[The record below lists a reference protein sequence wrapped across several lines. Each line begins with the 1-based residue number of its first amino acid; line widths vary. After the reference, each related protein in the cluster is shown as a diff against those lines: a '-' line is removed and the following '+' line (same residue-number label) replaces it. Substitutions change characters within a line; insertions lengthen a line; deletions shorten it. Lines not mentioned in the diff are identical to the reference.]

1 MTKLPFLKRRVLA
14 WVVNIA
20 LLVMTFIILFAGY
33 QGYQRLNTMVHTLER
48 SAEPNY
54 NLLILKEVTFFISE
68 MERTIDIYRNDLTPV
83 YLRTFNDALEETHY
97 LIDSLKKQ
105 SPSQESL
112 ELYDSL
118 SYNVKE
124 WAKIQ
129 TKIANVNSNLL
140 GSTLEELTQK
150 IENLPNEIK
159 EPVTNNNTPDTIAA
173 IQEEEKQGFF
183 KRLFGR
189 KNKDKEQPELTTDT
203 LPKGPTQSELL
214 QREILSE
221 LEQAKAQSQKKD
233 NQLRFEI
240 HQLQSEAAVFQ
251 EEIVSLIERLEL
263 IELENSKQNVKS
275 VETLAKNTNQE
286 FVIFS
291 TLSSALLLITIISQ
305 LNYIARN
312 RKYQKALRKAK
323 THAEDLATTKEK
335 FLANMSHEIRT
346 PMNAIAG
353 FTNQL
358 LKTEMSPKQR
368 DQLEV
373 VKNSSDHLIHL
384 LNDILDLSKLQ
395 ANKVKLEEEIF
406 DIKSVLFESMRI
418 FEDKA
423 EAKGIALKTE
433 FETVPRYVTG
443 DPHRLRQMITN
454 LISNAIKYTD
464 NGSITLRAKV
474 ERKTNNQMTMRIAV
488 KDTGS
493 GIPKEKQRR
502 IFQEFEQANNQDQR
516 QGTGLGLAITNMLV
530 RLHKGNILIDSEPN
544 EGTEMTLLIPY
555 KVGKRSELSEN
566 KTIQPKVQLSNLE
579 ILIAD
584 DEPFNLK
591 LLEAV
596 FSSHDVT
603 LTLAHDGQQ
612 AYDQLQQKSFDIA
625 VLDVKMPGLSGFE
638 IVQKVRSEKS
648 VNKNVPFI
656 ALTATISDQEKLKSK
671 NSGFN
676 YIMRKPFQEDE
687 LLKNIEDLTKQKPKS
702 VNTAPKKPANKQQL
716 GLAAG
721 EVLFDLS
728 TLKSIGDKDFV
739 DEMIHTF
746 KQSASTSLK
755 NLRKAVK
762 LKIRNGISDEAHKM
776 LPPARHLSAKSLVA
790 AIEKLQSMA
799 KTASFEQI
807 SDQIDRVENIY
818 TLIKKDLEA

>member
-14 WVVNIA
+14 WIINIA
-20 LLVMTFIILFAGY
+20 LLVITFIILFTGY
-33 QGYQRLNTMVHTLER
+33 QGYQRLNTMVHTLEK

-54 NLLILKEVTFFISE
+54 NLLILKEVTFFINE

-97 LIDSLKKQ
+97 LIDSLKNQ
-105 SPSQESL
+105 TPSQESL

-118 SYNVKE
+118 SYNIKE

-129 TKIANVNSNLL
+129 TKMANVNSDLL

-150 IENLPNEIK
+150 IQNLSNNPSQPNAQI
-159 EPVTNNNTPDTIAA
+159 TPDADTLSA
-173 IQEEEKQGFF
+173 EEKKNGFF

-189 KNKDKEQPELTTDT
+189 KNKVNEEALVPDSVDQ
-203 LPKGPTQSELL
+203 GPTQSELL
-214 QREILSE
+214 QREILAE
-221 LEQAKAQSQKKD
+221 LEAAKTQSLKK
-233 NQLRFEI
+233 NSELRFEI
-240 HQLQSEAAVFQ
+240 HQLEQEAAVYQ
-251 EEIVSLIERLEL
+251 EQIVALIEQLET
-263 IELENSKQNVKS
+263 IEIENSNENVKS
-275 VETLAKNTNQE
+275 VEALAKSTNQE
-286 FVIFS
+286 IVVFS
-291 TLSSALLLITIISQ
+291 ALSSALLLITIISQ

-312 RKYQKALRKAK
+312 RKYQRALSNAK
-323 THAEDLATTKEK
+323 VHAEELASTKEK

-358 LKTEMSPKQR
+358 LKTDMTAKQR

-443 DPHRLRQMITN
+443 DPHRLRQMMTN

-464 NGSITLRAKV
+464 HGSVTLHAKV
-474 ERKTNNQMTMRIAV
+474 ERKDNNQMTMRIAV
-488 KDTGS
+488 KDTGN
-493 GIPKEKQRR
+493 GIPKAKQKR
-502 IFQEFEQANNQDQR
+502 IFEEFEQAHTADQQ

-530 RLHKGNILIDSEPN
+530 RLHKGSILIDSEEN
-544 EGTEMTLLIPY
+544 KGTEMTLLIPY
-555 KVGKRSELSEN
+555 KLGRKNQKPEKE
-566 KTIQPKVQLSNLE
+566 PKAPKIELSNLH

-596 FSSHDVT
+596 FSSHDVS
-603 LTLAHDGQQ
+603 LVLAHDGSQ
-612 AYDQLQQKSFDIA
+612 AYEQLANQHFDLAI
-625 VLDVKMPGLSGFE
+625 LDVKMPGLSGFE
-638 IVQKVRSEKS
+638 IVEKIRDEKGPNQS
-648 VNKNVPFI
+648 APFI
-656 ALTATISDQEKLKSK
+656 ALTATISDQEKLQSK

-676 YIMRKPFQEDE
+676 SIMRKPFDEQE
-687 LLKNIEDLTKQKPKS
+687 LLATIQDVTQKKPDTNSKPKEPNAS
-702 VNTAPKKPANKQQL
+702 HL

-746 KQSASTSLK
+746 KQSANTSLK

-762 LKIRNGISDEAHKM
+762 LQIRNGISDEAHKM
-776 LPPARHLSAKSLVA
+776 LPPARHLSAKTLVT
-790 AIEKLQSMA
+790 AIEKLQNMA
-799 KTASFEQI
+799 NTASFEQI
-807 SDQIDRVENIY
+807 SNQIDRVESIY
-818 TLIKKDLEA
+818 TLIKKDLDA

>member
-14 WVVNIA
+14 WIINIA
-20 LLVMTFIILFAGY
+20 LLVITFIILFTGY
-33 QGYQRLNTMVHTLER
+33 QGYQRLNTMVHTLEK

-54 NLLILKEVTFFISE
+54 NLLILKEVTFFINE

-97 LIDSLKKQ
+97 LIDSLKNQ
-105 SPSQESL
+105 TPSQESL

-118 SYNVKE
+118 SYNIKE

-129 TKIANVNSNLL
+129 TKMANVNSDLL

-150 IENLPNEIK
+150 IQNLSNNPSQPNAQI
-159 EPVTNNNTPDTIAA
+159 TPDADTLSA
-173 IQEEEKQGFF
+173 EEKKNGFF

-189 KNKDKEQPELTTDT
+189 KNKVDEEALVPDSVDQ
-203 LPKGPTQSELL
+203 GPTQSELL
-214 QREILSE
+214 QREILAE
-221 LEQAKAQSQKKD
+221 LEAAKTQSLKK
-233 NQLRFEI
+233 NSELRFEI
-240 HQLQSEAAVFQ
+240 HQLEQEAAVYQ
-251 EEIVSLIERLEL
+251 EQIVALIEQLET
-263 IELENSKQNVKS
+263 IEIENSNENVKS
-275 VETLAKNTNQE
+275 VEALAKSTNQE
-286 FVIFS
+286 IVVFS
-291 TLSSALLLITIISQ
+291 ALSSALLLITIISQ

-312 RKYQKALRKAK
+312 RKYQRALSNAK
-323 THAEDLATTKEK
+323 VHAEELASTKEK

-358 LKTEMSPKQR
+358 LKTDMTAKQR

-443 DPHRLRQMITN
+443 DPHRLRQMMTN

-464 NGSITLRAKV
+464 HGSVTLHAKV
-474 ERKTNNQMTMRIAV
+474 ERKDNNQMTMRIAV
-488 KDTGS
+488 KDTGN
-493 GIPKEKQRR
+493 GIPKAKQKR
-502 IFQEFEQANNQDQR
+502 IFEEFEQAHTADQQ

-530 RLHKGNILIDSEPN
+530 RLHKGSILIDSEEN
-544 EGTEMTLLIPY
+544 KGTEMTLLIPY
-555 KVGKRSELSEN
+555 KLGRKNQKPEKE
-566 KTIQPKVQLSNLE
+566 PKAPKIELSNLH

-596 FSSHDVT
+596 FSSHDVS
-603 LTLAHDGQQ
+603 LVLAHDGSQ
-612 AYDQLQQKSFDIA
+612 AYEQLANQHFDLAI
-625 VLDVKMPGLSGFE
+625 LDVKMPGLSGFE
-638 IVQKVRSEKS
+638 IVEKIRDEKGPNQS
-648 VNKNVPFI
+648 APFI
-656 ALTATISDQEKLKSK
+656 ALTATISDQEKLQSK

-676 YIMRKPFQEDE
+676 SIMRKPFDEQE
-687 LLKNIEDLTKQKPKS
+687 LLATIQDVTQKKPDTNPKPKEPNAS
-702 VNTAPKKPANKQQL
+702 QL

-746 KQSASTSLK
+746 KQSANTSLK

-762 LKIRNGISDEAHKM
+762 LQIRNGISDEAHKM
-776 LPPARHLSAKSLVA
+776 LPPARHLSAKTLVT
-790 AIEKLQSMA
+790 AIEKLQNMA
-799 KTASFEQI
+799 NTASFEQI
-807 SDQIDRVENIY
+807 SNQIDRVESIY
-818 TLIKKDLEA
+818 TLIKKDLDA

>member
-1 MTKLPFLKRRVLA
+1 
-14 WVVNIA
+14 
-20 LLVMTFIILFAGY
+20 
-33 QGYQRLNTMVHTLER
+33 MVHTLER

-702 VNTAPKKPANKQQL
+702 VNTVPKKPANKQQL

>member
-14 WVVNIA
+14 WIINIA
-20 LLVMTFIILFAGY
+20 LLVITFIILFTGY
-33 QGYQRLNTMVHTLER
+33 QGYQRLNTMVHTLEK

-54 NLLILKEVTFFISE
+54 NLLILKEVTFFINE

-97 LIDSLKKQ
+97 LIDSLKNQ
-105 SPSQESL
+105 TPSQESL

-118 SYNVKE
+118 SYNIKE

-129 TKIANVNSNLL
+129 TKMANVNSDLL

-150 IENLPNEIK
+150 IQNLSNNPSQPNAQI
-159 EPVTNNNTPDTIAA
+159 TPDADTLSA
-173 IQEEEKQGFF
+173 EEKKNGFF

-189 KNKDKEQPELTTDT
+189 KNKVNEEALVPDSVDQ
-203 LPKGPTQSELL
+203 GPTQSELL
-214 QREILSE
+214 QREILAE
-221 LEQAKAQSQKKD
+221 LEAAKTQSLKK
-233 NQLRFEI
+233 NSELRFEI
-240 HQLQSEAAVFQ
+240 HQLEQEAAVYQ
-251 EEIVSLIERLEL
+251 EQIVALIEQLET
-263 IELENSKQNVKS
+263 IEIENSNENVRS
-275 VETLAKNTNQE
+275 VEALAKSTNQE
-286 FVIFS
+286 IVVFS
-291 TLSSALLLITIISQ
+291 ALSSALLLITIISQ

-312 RKYQKALRKAK
+312 RKYQRALSNAK
-323 THAEDLATTKEK
+323 VHAEELASTKEK

-358 LKTEMSPKQR
+358 LKTDMTAKQR

-443 DPHRLRQMITN
+443 DPHRLRQMMTN

-464 NGSITLRAKV
+464 HGSVTLHAKV
-474 ERKTNNQMTMRIAV
+474 ERKDNNQMTMRIAV
-488 KDTGS
+488 KDTGN
-493 GIPKEKQRR
+493 GIPKAKQKR
-502 IFQEFEQANNQDQR
+502 IFEEFEQAHTADQQ

-530 RLHKGNILIDSEPN
+530 RLHKGSILIDSEEN
-544 EGTEMTLLIPY
+544 KGTEMTLLIPY
-555 KVGKRSELSEN
+555 KLGRKNQKPEKE
-566 KTIQPKVQLSNLE
+566 PKAPKIELSNLH

-596 FSSHDVT
+596 FSSHDVS
-603 LTLAHDGQQ
+603 LVLAHDGSQ
-612 AYDQLQQKSFDIA
+612 AYEQLANQHFDLAI
-625 VLDVKMPGLSGFE
+625 LDVKMPGLSGFE
-638 IVQKVRSEKS
+638 IVEKIRDEKGPNQS
-648 VNKNVPFI
+648 APFI
-656 ALTATISDQEKLKSK
+656 ALTATISDQEKLQSK

-676 YIMRKPFQEDE
+676 SIMRKPFDEQE
-687 LLKNIEDLTKQKPKS
+687 LLATIQDVTQKKPNTDSKPKEPNAS
-702 VNTAPKKPANKQQL
+702 QL

-746 KQSASTSLK
+746 KQSANTSLK

-762 LKIRNGISDEAHKM
+762 LQIRNGISDEAHKM
-776 LPPARHLSAKSLVA
+776 LPPARHLSAKTLVT
-790 AIEKLQSMA
+790 AIEKLQNMA
-799 KTASFEQI
+799 NTASFEQI
-807 SDQIDRVENIY
+807 SNQIDRVESIY
-818 TLIKKDLEA
+818 TLIKKDLDA

>member
-1 MTKLPFLKRRVLA
+1 
-14 WVVNIA
+14 
-20 LLVMTFIILFAGY
+20 
-33 QGYQRLNTMVHTLER
+33 MVHTLER

-544 EGTEMTLLIPY
+544 EGSEMTLLIPY

>member
-1 MTKLPFLKRRVLA
+1 
-14 WVVNIA
+14 
-20 LLVMTFIILFAGY
+20 
-33 QGYQRLNTMVHTLER
+33 MVHTLEK

-54 NLLILKEVTFFISE
+54 NLLILKEVTFFINE

-97 LIDSLKKQ
+97 LIDSLKNQ
-105 SPSQESL
+105 TPSQESL

-118 SYNVKE
+118 SYNIKE

-129 TKIANVNSNLL
+129 TKMANVNSDLL

-150 IENLPNEIK
+150 IQNLSNNPSQPNAQI
-159 EPVTNNNTPDTIAA
+159 TPDADTLSA
-173 IQEEEKQGFF
+173 EEKKNGFF

-189 KNKDKEQPELTTDT
+189 KNKVNEEALVPDSVDQ
-203 LPKGPTQSELL
+203 GPTQSELL
-214 QREILSE
+214 QREILAE
-221 LEQAKAQSQKKD
+221 LEAAKTQSLKK
-233 NQLRFEI
+233 NSELRFEI
-240 HQLQSEAAVFQ
+240 HQLEQEAAVYQ
-251 EEIVSLIERLEL
+251 EQIVALIEQLET
-263 IELENSKQNVKS
+263 IEIENSNENVKS
-275 VETLAKNTNQE
+275 VEALAKSTNQE
-286 FVIFS
+286 IVVFS
-291 TLSSALLLITIISQ
+291 ALSSALLLITIISQ

-312 RKYQKALRKAK
+312 RKYQRALSNAK
-323 THAEDLATTKEK
+323 VHAEELASTKEK

-358 LKTEMSPKQR
+358 LKTDMTAKQR

-443 DPHRLRQMITN
+443 DPHRLRQMMTN

-464 NGSITLRAKV
+464 HGSVTLHAKV
-474 ERKTNNQMTMRIAV
+474 ERKDNNQMTMRIAV
-488 KDTGS
+488 KDTGN
-493 GIPKEKQRR
+493 GIPKAKQKR
-502 IFQEFEQANNQDQR
+502 IFEEFEQAHTADQQ

-530 RLHKGNILIDSEPN
+530 RLHKGSILIDSEEN
-544 EGTEMTLLIPY
+544 KGTEMTLLIPY
-555 KVGKRSELSEN
+555 KLGRKNQKPEKE
-566 KTIQPKVQLSNLE
+566 PKAPKIELSNLH

-596 FSSHDVT
+596 FSSHDVS
-603 LTLAHDGQQ
+603 LVLAHDGSQ
-612 AYDQLQQKSFDIA
+612 AYEQLANQHFDLAI
-625 VLDVKMPGLSGFE
+625 LDVKMPGLSGFE
-638 IVQKVRSEKS
+638 IVEKIRDEKGPNQS
-648 VNKNVPFI
+648 APFI
-656 ALTATISDQEKLKSK
+656 ALTATISDQEKLQSK

-676 YIMRKPFQEDE
+676 SIMRKPFDEQE
-687 LLKNIEDLTKQKPKS
+687 LLATIQDVTQKKPDTNSKPKEPNAS
-702 VNTAPKKPANKQQL
+702 QL

-746 KQSASTSLK
+746 KQSANTSLK

-762 LKIRNGISDEAHKM
+762 LQIRNGISDEAHKM
-776 LPPARHLSAKSLVA
+776 LPPARHLSAKTLVT
-790 AIEKLQSMA
+790 AIEKLQNMA
-799 KTASFEQI
+799 NTASFEQI
-807 SDQIDRVENIY
+807 SNQIDRVESIY
-818 TLIKKDLEA
+818 TLIKKDLDA

>member
-14 WVVNIA
+14 WIINIA
-20 LLVMTFIILFAGY
+20 LLVITFIILFTGY
-33 QGYQRLNTMVHTLER
+33 QGYQRLNTMVHTLEK

-54 NLLILKEVTFFISE
+54 NLLILKEVTFFINE

-97 LIDSLKKQ
+97 LIDSLKNQ
-105 SPSQESL
+105 TPSQESL

-118 SYNVKE
+118 SYNIKE

-129 TKIANVNSNLL
+129 TKMANVNSDLL

-150 IENLPNEIK
+150 IQNLSNNPSQPNAQI
-159 EPVTNNNTPDTIAA
+159 TPDADTLSA
-173 IQEEEKQGFF
+173 EEKKNGFF

-189 KNKDKEQPELTTDT
+189 KNKVNEEALVPDSVDQ
-203 LPKGPTQSELL
+203 GPTQSELL
-214 QREILSE
+214 QREILAE
-221 LEQAKAQSQKKD
+221 LEAAKTQSLKK
-233 NQLRFEI
+233 NSELRFEI
-240 HQLQSEAAVFQ
+240 HQLEQEAAVYQ
-251 EEIVSLIERLEL
+251 EQIVALIEQLET
-263 IELENSKQNVKS
+263 IEIENSNENVRS
-275 VETLAKNTNQE
+275 VEALAKSTNQE
-286 FVIFS
+286 IVVFS
-291 TLSSALLLITIISQ
+291 ALSSALLLITIISQ

-312 RKYQKALRKAK
+312 RKYQRALSNAK
-323 THAEDLATTKEK
+323 VHAEELASTKEK

-358 LKTEMSPKQR
+358 LKTDMTAKQR

-443 DPHRLRQMITN
+443 DPHRLRQMMTN

-464 NGSITLRAKV
+464 HGSVTLHAKV
-474 ERKTNNQMTMRIAV
+474 ERKDNNQMTMRIAV
-488 KDTGS
+488 KDTGN
-493 GIPKEKQRR
+493 GIPKAKQKR
-502 IFQEFEQANNQDQR
+502 IFEEFEQAHTADQQ

-530 RLHKGNILIDSEPN
+530 RLHKGSILIDSEEN
-544 EGTEMTLLIPY
+544 KGTEMTLLIPY
-555 KVGKRSELSEN
+555 KLGRKNQKPEKE
-566 KTIQPKVQLSNLE
+566 PKAPKIELSNLH

-596 FSSHDVT
+596 FSSHDVS
-603 LTLAHDGQQ
+603 LVLAHDGSQ
-612 AYDQLQQKSFDIA
+612 AYEQLANQHFDLAI
-625 VLDVKMPGLSGFE
+625 LDVKMPGLSGFE
-638 IVQKVRSEKS
+638 IVEKIRDEKGPNQS
-648 VNKNVPFI
+648 APFI
-656 ALTATISDQEKLKSK
+656 ALTATISDQEKLQSK

-676 YIMRKPFQEDE
+676 SIMRKPFDEQE
-687 LLKNIEDLTKQKPKS
+687 LLATIQDVTQKKPDTNSKPKEPNAS
-702 VNTAPKKPANKQQL
+702 QL

-746 KQSASTSLK
+746 KQSANTSLK

-762 LKIRNGISDEAHKM
+762 LQIRNGISDEAHKM
-776 LPPARHLSAKSLVA
+776 LPPARHLSAKTLVT
-790 AIEKLQSMA
+790 AIEKLQNMA
-799 KTASFEQI
+799 NTASFEQI
-807 SDQIDRVENIY
+807 SNQIDRVESIY
-818 TLIKKDLEA
+818 TLIKKDLDA

>member
-14 WVVNIA
+14 WIINIA
-20 LLVMTFIILFAGY
+20 LLVITFIILFTGY
-33 QGYQRLNTMVHTLER
+33 QGYQRLNTMVHTLEK

-54 NLLILKEVTFFISE
+54 NLLILKEVTFFINE

-97 LIDSLKKQ
+97 LIDSLKNQ
-105 SPSQESL
+105 TPSQESL

-118 SYNVKE
+118 SYNIKE

-129 TKIANVNSNLL
+129 TKMANVNSDLL

-150 IENLPNEIK
+150 IQNLSNNPSQPNAQI
-159 EPVTNNNTPDTIAA
+159 TPDADTLSA
-173 IQEEEKQGFF
+173 EEKKNGFF

-189 KNKDKEQPELTTDT
+189 KNKVNEEALVPDSVDQ
-203 LPKGPTQSELL
+203 GPTQSELL
-214 QREILSE
+214 QREILAE
-221 LEQAKAQSQKKD
+221 LEAAKTQSLKK
-233 NQLRFEI
+233 NSELRFEI
-240 HQLQSEAAVFQ
+240 HQLEQEAAVYQ
-251 EEIVSLIERLEL
+251 EQIVALIEQLET
-263 IELENSKQNVKS
+263 IEIENSNENVRS
-275 VETLAKNTNQE
+275 VEALAKSTNQE
-286 FVIFS
+286 IVVFS
-291 TLSSALLLITIISQ
+291 ALSSALLLITIISQ

-312 RKYQKALRKAK
+312 RKYQRALSNAK
-323 THAEDLATTKEK
+323 VHAEELASTKEK

-358 LKTEMSPKQR
+358 LKTDMTAKQR

-443 DPHRLRQMITN
+443 DPHRLRQMMTN

-464 NGSITLRAKV
+464 HGSVTLHAKV
-474 ERKTNNQMTMRIAV
+474 ERKDNNQMTMRIAV
-488 KDTGS
+488 KDTGN
-493 GIPKEKQRR
+493 GIPKAKQKR
-502 IFQEFEQANNQDQR
+502 IFEEFEQAHTADQQ

-530 RLHKGNILIDSEPN
+530 RLHKGSILIDSEEN
-544 EGTEMTLLIPY
+544 KGTEMTLLIPY
-555 KVGKRSELSEN
+555 KLGRKNQKPEKE
-566 KTIQPKVQLSNLE
+566 PKAPKIELSNLH

-596 FSSHDVT
+596 FSSHDVS
-603 LTLAHDGQQ
+603 LVLAHDGSQ
-612 AYDQLQQKSFDIA
+612 AYEQLANQHFDLAI
-625 VLDVKMPGLSGFE
+625 LDVKMPGLSGFE
-638 IVQKVRSEKS
+638 IVEKIRNEKGPNQS
-648 VNKNVPFI
+648 APFI
-656 ALTATISDQEKLKSK
+656 ALTATISDQEKLQSK

-676 YIMRKPFQEDE
+676 SIMRKPFDEQE
-687 LLKNIEDLTKQKPKS
+687 LLATIKDVTQKKPDTSSKPKEPNAS
-702 VNTAPKKPANKQQL
+702 QL

-746 KQSASTSLK
+746 KQSANTSLK

-762 LKIRNGISDEAHKM
+762 LQIRNGISDEAHKM
-776 LPPARHLSAKSLVA
+776 LPPARHLSAKTLVT
-790 AIEKLQSMA
+790 AIEKLQNMA
-799 KTASFEQI
+799 NTASFEQI
-807 SDQIDRVENIY
+807 SNQIDRVESIY
-818 TLIKKDLEA
+818 TLIKKDLDA

>member
-1 MTKLPFLKRRVLA
+1 
-14 WVVNIA
+14 
-20 LLVMTFIILFAGY
+20 
-33 QGYQRLNTMVHTLER
+33 MVHTLEK

-54 NLLILKEVTFFISE
+54 NLLILKEVTFFINE

-97 LIDSLKKQ
+97 LIDSLKNQ
-105 SPSQESL
+105 TPSQESL

-118 SYNVKE
+118 SYNIKE

-129 TKIANVNSNLL
+129 TKMANVNSDLL

-150 IENLPNEIK
+150 IQNLSNNPSQPNAQI
-159 EPVTNNNTPDTIAA
+159 TPDADTLSA
-173 IQEEEKQGFF
+173 EEKKNGFF

-189 KNKDKEQPELTTDT
+189 KNKVNEEALVPDSVDQ
-203 LPKGPTQSELL
+203 GPTQSELL
-214 QREILSE
+214 QREILAE
-221 LEQAKAQSQKKD
+221 LEAAKTQSLKK
-233 NQLRFEI
+233 NSELRFEI
-240 HQLQSEAAVFQ
+240 HQLEQEAAVYQ
-251 EEIVSLIERLEL
+251 EQIVALIEQLET
-263 IELENSKQNVKS
+263 IEIENSNENVKS
-275 VETLAKNTNQE
+275 VEALAKSTNQE
-286 FVIFS
+286 IVVFS
-291 TLSSALLLITIISQ
+291 ALSSALLLITIISQ

-312 RKYQKALRKAK
+312 RKYQRALSNAK
-323 THAEDLATTKEK
+323 VHAEELASTKEK

-358 LKTEMSPKQR
+358 LKTDMTAKQR

-443 DPHRLRQMITN
+443 DPHRLRQMMTN

-464 NGSITLRAKV
+464 HGSVTLHAKV
-474 ERKTNNQMTMRIAV
+474 ERKDNNQMTMRIAV
-488 KDTGS
+488 KDTGN
-493 GIPKEKQRR
+493 GIPKAKQKR
-502 IFQEFEQANNQDQR
+502 IFEEFEQAHTADQQ

-530 RLHKGNILIDSEPN
+530 RLHKGSILIDSEEN
-544 EGTEMTLLIPY
+544 KGTEMTLLIPY
-555 KVGKRSELSEN
+555 KLGRKNQKPEKE
-566 KTIQPKVQLSNLE
+566 PKAPKIELSNLH

-596 FSSHDVT
+596 FSSHDVS
-603 LTLAHDGQQ
+603 LVLAHDGSQ
-612 AYDQLQQKSFDIA
+612 AYEQLANQHFDLAI
-625 VLDVKMPGLSGFE
+625 LDVKMPGLSGFE
-638 IVQKVRSEKS
+638 IVEKIRDEKGPNQS
-648 VNKNVPFI
+648 APFI
-656 ALTATISDQEKLKSK
+656 ALTATISDQEKLQSK

-676 YIMRKPFQEDE
+676 SIMRKPFDEQE
-687 LLKNIEDLTKQKPKS
+687 LLATIQDVTQKKPDTNSKPKEPNAS
-702 VNTAPKKPANKQQL
+702 HL

-746 KQSASTSLK
+746 KQSANTSLK

-762 LKIRNGISDEAHKM
+762 LQIRNGISDEAHKM
-776 LPPARHLSAKSLVA
+776 LPPARHLSAKTLVT
-790 AIEKLQSMA
+790 AIEKLQNMA
-799 KTASFEQI
+799 NTASFEQI
-807 SDQIDRVENIY
+807 SNQIDRVESIY
-818 TLIKKDLEA
+818 TLIKKDLDA

>member
-1 MTKLPFLKRRVLA
+1 
-14 WVVNIA
+14 
-20 LLVMTFIILFAGY
+20 
-33 QGYQRLNTMVHTLER
+33 MVHTLER

-702 VNTAPKKPANKQQL
+702 VNTVPKKPANKQQL

-799 KTASFEQI
+799 KSASFEQI